1 MPETIYEMAKRMCN
15 TLWRNNDDY
24 WHCNKDGFDLCKDC
38 PIRSLGESCIILA
51 ISQKNPAVSVE
62 KQLDVLRKWAEEH
75 PVKTYKDVLF
85 EKFPKAALG
94 VGATLPP
101 ICRKALFGEKLYCDN
116 FLGRDNKQCMECW
129 NEPYKK

>member
-1 MPETIYEMAKRMCN
+1 MPETIYEMSKRMCN

-24 WHCNKDGFDLCKDC
+24 WHRNKDGFDLCKDC

-75 PVKTYKDVLF
+75 PVKTYKDVFL
-85 EKFPKAALG
+85 EK
-94 VGATLPP
+94 LPNARINEKDSIP
-101 ICRKALFGEKLYCDN
+101 TVCRKIVFGGFTALNDCIDN
-116 FLGRDNKQCMECW
+116 GDKCKECW
-129 NEPYKK
+129 NKPYKEE